1 MYTLWTDH
9 IKDTEEK
16 ERFVNQI
23 ISAKPVLR
31 HLSSIIDRDLKGL
44 DNQEIS
50 VKQFENPNW
59 SHKQAFYNGSR
70 STYQTIKKIIDIDD
84 QKRSTYDRNPL

>member
-9 IKDTEEK
+9 IKDTDEK

-31 HLSSIIDRDLKGL
+31 HLITLIEKDEKAL
-44 DNQEIS
+44 DNVERN
-50 VKQFENPNW
+50 VKQFEDPNW

-70 STYQTIKKIIDIDD
+70 SVYYTIKKIIDIDD
-84 QKRSTYDRNPL
+84 QKRSTYDRKPL